1 MKIDKKIKKIFYS
14 QPIKE
19 RKVLQVSFNIVC
31 EKIIL
36 KNNKSFI
43 AKYYQKKI
51 SKFNAIK
58 AESKSLKFLNQLKFN
73 LFPNIYYS
81 DQDILIM
88 NFIDHDKTNQLK
100 IKDGLLEA
108 ITKLHA
114 LSNDKF
120 GFFFDAQIG
129 GMQQPNDYN
138 DSWVE
143 FFCNQRLAIMY
154 EAICKSD
161 PMPKEINMKIEKLIN
176 KISEFLPNKP
186 KISLLHGDL
195 WEGNIL
201 FKNQK
206 LVGLIDPGIFYG
218 HNEMELAYLRWFKF
232 IDKNFL
238 DEYNDYLK
246 IENNYYSYEPIYQIY
261 YSLSNVHLWSRN
273 YIKDVFNLLV
283 KIKL

>member
-1 MKIDKKIKKIFYS
+1 MNIEKKIKKVFCNNK
-14 QPIKE
+14 IKK
-19 RKVLQVSFNIVC
+19 RQILQVSFNIVC

-36 KNNKSFI
+36 ENNDIYI
-43 AKYYQKKI
+43 AKYYQKKNPN
-51 SKFNAIK
+51 FNAII
-58 AESKSLKFLNQLKFN
+58 AESKSLKFLNELKLN

-88 NFIDHDKTNQLK
+88 NFIDHNKKKQLK

-108 ITKLHA
+108 ITKIHA
-114 LSNDKF
+114 FSNNKF
-120 GFFFDAQIG
+120 GFSFDTQIG
-129 GMQQPNDYN
+129 GMKQPNDYN

-143 FFCNQRLAIMY
+143 FFSNQRLSIMY
-154 EAICKSD
+154 ETICKSD
-161 PMPKEINMKIEKLIN
+161 PMPKEINIKIEKLIN
-176 KISEFLPNKP
+176 KISEFLPNNP
-186 KISLLHGDL
+186 NISLLHGDL

-218 HNEMELAYLRWFKF
+218 HNEMELAYLRWFRFVDNK
-232 IDKNFL
+232 FL